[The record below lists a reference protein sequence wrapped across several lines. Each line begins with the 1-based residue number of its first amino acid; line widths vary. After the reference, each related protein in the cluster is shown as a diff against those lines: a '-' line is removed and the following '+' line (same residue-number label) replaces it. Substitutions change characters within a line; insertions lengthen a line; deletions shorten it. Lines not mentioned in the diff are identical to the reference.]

1 MPAVPSPLLIAAR
14 ASQAEE
20 ADRPRLAEECKR
32 PHNLPAC
39 SSGARR
45 PASCSVTRA
54 RLPPCAPQ
62 ERPSEPRCPAGEAP
76 RIGEALLRAPLG
88 WRRALPPWGKTDV
101 GLMKGRPGGAGPA
114 GETGAWRGEESSRRK
129 PTGLPRARPAAKSR
143 GGRRRGLGQ
152 GQAGN
157 GWGRAPQAVGPE
169 GPELKL
175 NTRLWKDRPPFSSAP
190 SLPLLFPLP
199 PFS

>member
-129 PTGLPRARPAAKSR
+129 PTGLPRARPAANPEEE
-143 GGRRRGLGQ
+143 G
-152 GQAGN
+152 AGD
-157 GWGRAPQAVGPE
+157 WGRARAGT
-169 GPELKL
+169 GGGGHH
-175 NTRLWKDRPPFSSAP
+175 RPLDPRVLS
-190 SLPLLFPLP
+190 
-199 PFS
+199 

>member
-54 RLPPCAPQ
+54 RIHVQRQTPAL
-62 ERPSEPRCPAGEAP
+62 CPARTTQRTPLPCRGGAEDWRGSAKGPAGLEA
-76 RIGEALLRAPLG
+76 RAPSMG
-88 WRRALPPWGKTDV
+88 KDRRGANEREAGRRGASGGDGGVAGRGKLPEKADRTAASEACSGVQRRKA
-101 GLMKGRPGGAGPA
+101 PGTGAGPGREPV
-114 GETGAWRGEESSRRK
+114 GEGYHRQ
-129 PTGLPRARPAAKSR
+129 LDPRVLS
-143 GGRRRGLGQ
+143 
-152 GQAGN
+152 
-157 GWGRAPQAVGPE
+157 
-169 GPELKL
+169 
-175 NTRLWKDRPPFSSAP
+175 
-190 SLPLLFPLP
+190 
-199 PFS
+199 